1 MSATSLMYYND
12 QWGKVDPR
20 VLRVQYKITGAKA
33 ASPIIPNSASA
44 VWFDALS
51 SQSQVDDVLGTVDE
65 FLYTAWGSTAMG
77 ADAFGGV
84 INMGGEQ
91 GQIAVITQMVAK
103 CYSGTGGSDLVIRQC
118 QAGTVSDSLQ
128 TAVELGAYGNVGFQ
142 VSFGNTPDFDSLTSG
157 TIEIEIHY
165 IAK

>member
-1 MSATSLMYYND
+1 MSATSLMYYNS

-20 VLRVQYKITGAKA
+20 VLRVQYKITAAKT
-33 ASPIIPNSASA
+33 ASPIIPNSASS

-51 SQSQVDDVLGTVDE
+51 SQAQVDDVLGTADE

-84 INMGGEQ
+84 INMGGES
-91 GQIAVITQMVAK
+91 GQVAVITQMVAK

-118 QAGTVSDSLQ
+118 QAGTVADSLQ

-142 VSFGNTPDFDSLTSG
+142 VSFGNTPDFDTLTDG
-157 TIEIEIHY
+157 VIEIEIHW